1 MFTLKKIS
9 PAAISAALA
18 KADKYRLL
26 NEPSQA
32 ESICRDVLAVDPQNQ
47 PALVTLVLAL
57 TDQFD
62 ARSQAG
68 VRHAETALAEVK
80 SEYQHT
86 YYDGIIRERWAMALL
101 RDGDPGHQAWEWL
114 REAMRAYEKAEPLA
128 PAGNSD
134 PILRWNSCARVIAR
148 KGLSE
153 RSEQPSMMEGD

>member
-32 ESICRDVLAVDPQNQ
+32 ESICRDVLAVDPHNQ
-47 PALVTLVLAL
+47 SALVTLVLAL
-57 TDQFD
+57 TDQFS
-62 ARSQAG
+62 AQSQAG
-68 VRHAETALAEVK
+68 VGYAEAALADVK

-101 RDGDPGHQAWEWL
+101 REGDPGHQAWDWL
-114 REAMRAYEKAEPLA
+114 REAMHCYEKAEPLA
-128 PAGNSD
+128 PSGNSD
-134 PILRWNSCARVIAR
+134 AILRWNSCVRVIAR
-148 KGLSE
+148 QGLEE
-153 RSEQPSMMEGD
+153 RPEDENVLAGD